1 MFVQTARRAG
11 AGEGPGVR
19 IHLGVRGRLLL
30 AFFGISGFAL
40 LGAMTAIYS
49 LGRIGEAVDGITQ
62 ERVPTALAS
71 QELSR
76 QAERIVAAAPAL
88 LTVTTEAE
96 HEESSQGILT
106 EVDALNTLLADLKR
120 DRAEG
125 AAFAALGP
133 LVERLR
139 VNLEALNR
147 LVESRLEA
155 AGRKNLLLRGLL
167 QTHTETERLLAPW
180 ILVMEGAVDQWRTT
194 ITNPDLAIDDRV
206 AADRELDRSL
216 PWLRSLQKAQLLISS
231 LTETLQRAALTDE
244 PGSLRIMVFR
254 LRQSLDELEQLTAGL
269 DPKLQPLLLVRLEE
283 FRGYLTGPDSIPEI
297 RARELDLVAEAQR
310 LLQENIALSEQ
321 LKEAVDRLVDGA
333 NQDIAAA
340 NLDALSVQRFGTGAL
355 GVVVALSL
363 ACSILIVWLYVGRN
377 LIGRL
382 SALSASMLAIAGGN
396 LRAPLPATGD
406 DEIGRMA
413 GALTVFRDTAVEVE
427 DKNLR
432 EIAQAR
438 QRLVDAIE
446 SISEGFALY
455 DADDRL
461 VLCNSRY
468 RELLY
473 PGIADVMQP
482 GTPFETIV
490 RRAGERGLVENSKG
504 RLEEWVAERLAS
516 HRDPSGVLVQHRS
529 HNRWIQISERK
540 TTDGDTVTVYS
551 DITDLKVARDEAMRA
566 AETKSQFLANM
577 SHELRTPLN
586 AIIGI
591 TEMLREDAE
600 DEGQDDLVEPL
611 GRIHRAGNH
620 LLHLINEIL
629 DLSKIEAGKLELH
642 LEEVALAAAMRDAA
656 ATAEPLAAKDGNRLI
671 VDCPGDIGSIRAD
684 ATRLRQII
692 LNLLS
697 NACKFTENGEV
708 RLEVRREPG
717 WVTITITDTGIG
729 MTPEQVGRLFQE
741 FSQADSSTTRRY
753 GGTGLGL
760 AISRKLA
767 RLMNGDITV
776 ESTSGKGSTFTVRL
790 PAKAAPKAQI
800 ADSSEPGARVP
811 GDQPP
816 CKPVAGD
823 ATKVLVIDDEETVRD
838 LMRRFLAREGFDVV
852 TARDGAEGLA
862 LARQLR
868 PALITLDVMMPG
880 LDGWEVLQALKADP
894 ELAAIPVVMLTIVDE
909 KNRGY
914 ALGAADYVTKP
925 IPRDRLRALLA
936 RYCGR
941 GPGKHVLIVDD
952 DPEVRRWL
960 ERVLTAEGWQVSEA
974 EHGREALARV
984 RERRPDLILL
994 DLLMPEM
1001 DGFEFLAELH
1011 AEPAG
1016 PRIPVVVV
1024 TAADLTEDD
1033 HHRLNGGVERILLKQ
1048 TYSREELLEIL
1059 RELVGR
1065 AVPTRLVEP
1074 QGAADD

>member
-1 MFVQTARRAG
+1 MTFIGSAHGVIEADFTAVELVGALREEVKRLPSRYVTAPGDAAADADPFRILWDRLTAQGDHIKASSAGLPIEPGILEAVTRAFDAAAEEYRETEAVASGAADLDTLIERAVFVDRALASLAEALNALAVELRKQLQAAVDREREIHNRPII
-11 AGEGPGVR
+11 AGIAIGGLAVA
-19 IHLGVRGRLLL
+19 LLL
-30 AFFGISGFAL
+30 AFAWF
-40 LGAMTAIYS
+40 Y
-49 LGRIGEAVDGITQ
+49 VD
-62 ERVPTALAS
+62 RRFVARLTALS
-71 QELSR
+71 
-76 QAERIVAAAPAL
+76 
-88 LTVTTEAE
+88 
-96 HEESSQGILT
+96 
-106 EVDALNTLLADLKR
+106 D
-120 DRAEG
+120 
-125 AAFAALGP
+125 
-133 LVERLR
+133 
-139 VNLEALNR
+139 
-147 LVESRLEA
+147 
-155 AGRKNLLLRGLL
+155 
-167 QTHTETERLLAPW
+167 
-180 ILVMEGAVDQWRTT
+180 
-194 ITNPDLAIDDRV
+194 
-206 AADRELDRSL
+206 
-216 PWLRSLQKAQLLISS
+216 
-231 LTETLQRAALTDE
+231 
-244 PGSLRIMVFR
+244 
-254 LRQSLDELEQLTAGL
+254 
-269 DPKLQPLLLVRLEE
+269 
-283 FRGYLTGPDSIPEI
+283 
-297 RARELDLVAEAQR
+297 
-310 LLQENIALSEQ
+310 
-321 LKEAVDRLVDGA
+321 
-333 NQDIAAA
+333 
-340 NLDALSVQRFGTGAL
+340 
-355 GVVVALSL
+355 
-363 ACSILIVWLYVGRN
+363 
-377 LIGRL
+377 
-382 SALSASMLAIAGGN
+382 SMLAIAGGN
-396 LRAPLPATGD
+396 LRAALPAAKGN
-406 DEIGRMA
+406 DEIAQMA
-413 GALTVFRDTAVEVE
+413 AALTVFRDTAVEVE
-427 DKNLR
+427 ENNLR

-468 RELLY
+468 REILY
-473 PGIADVMQP
+473 PGLGDAMVP

-490 RRAGERGLVENSKG
+490 RRAAERGIVENAKG
-504 RLEEWVAERLAS
+504 RVEEWVAKRLAS
-516 HRDPSGVLVQHRS
+516 HHNPSGILVQHRS
-529 HNRWIQISERK
+529 QGRWIQISERK
-540 TTDGDTVTVYS
+540 TDDGDTVAVYS

-642 LEEVALAAAMRDAA
+642 LEEVGLAALSQDVA
-656 ATAEPLAAKDGNRLI
+656 ATAQPLAARNGNRLI
-671 VDCPGDIGSIRAD
+671 VDCAGDIGSIRAD

-697 NACKFTENGEV
+697 NACKFTERGEV
-708 RLEVRREPG
+708 RLGIGREPS
-717 WVTITITDTGIG
+717 WIAITVADTGIG
-729 MTPEQVGRLFQE
+729 MTAEQLGRLFQE

-760 AISRKLA
+760 AISRRLA
-767 RLMNGDITV
+767 RLMGGDITV
-776 ESTSGKGSTFTVRL
+776 ESTPGKGSTFTVRL
-790 PAKAAPKAQI
+790 PAEAAPQREV
-800 ADSSEPGARVP
+800 ADSGEPRARGPV
-811 GDQPP
+811 DQPP
-816 CKPVAGD
+816 REPVPGD

-925 IPRDRLRALLA
+925 IPRDRLRALLLQH
-936 RYCGR
+936 CGR
-941 GPGKHVLIVDD
+941 GPGRHVLVVDD